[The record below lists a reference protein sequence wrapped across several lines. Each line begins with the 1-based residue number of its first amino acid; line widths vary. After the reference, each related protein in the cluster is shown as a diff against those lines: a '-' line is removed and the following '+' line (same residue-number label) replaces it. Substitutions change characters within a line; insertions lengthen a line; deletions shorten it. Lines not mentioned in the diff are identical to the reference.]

1 LRKKKGFETHTRAW
15 VKSFV
20 WRLIGIVILGVI
32 SLKVTGSLKEMSLIT
47 LLFHSIRVVLYYVH
61 ERIWEK
67 IDWGRIKHPLSNIPV
82 TKELKPE
89 DLQFIKSQLKQM
101 GYLD

>member
-1 LRKKKGFETHTRAW
+1 LRKKKGFETHARAW